1 MRIRLDISYD
11 GTNYQGWQKQK
22 HTDETIQT
30 KLESCLKKLFAA
42 DIQCIGSGRTDSGVH
57 ARQQSVHF
65 DLDDSIQLEKYKI
78 LSALNSMIP
87 SDISADQ
94 VYHVKKD
101 FHALSSAE
109 EKYYIYQM
117 YLSKYPKALR
127 ERYFHQVHQKIDF
140 KLFNSYLD
148 VLKGKK
154 DFKSFQTAGTP
165 VPDTIREIRQI
176 FLRNLDDGILELHIQ
191 GDGFLKQMVRNL
203 VGTLLD
209 LDKRLAAP
217 EELSEILQAKDRS
230 AAGKTAPAKALFL
243 HKVSYPSA
251 YILKKLS

>member
-30 KLESCLKKLFAA
+30 QLESCLTKLFNK
-42 DIQCIGSGRTDSGVH
+42 DMQSIGSGRTDSGVH

-65 DLDDSIQLEKYKI
+65 DLDDKFPIENYKI
-78 LSALNSMIP
+78 LSALNSMLP
-87 SDISADQ
+87 NDISADRAFL
-94 VYHVKKD
+94 VNKD

-117 YLSKYPKALR
+117 YLSKQPRALR
-127 ERYFHQVHQKIDF
+127 ERFFHQVHQKIDL
-140 KLFNSYLD
+140 KLFNSYLE

-154 DFKSFQTAGTP
+154 DFKSFQTAGTA
-165 VPDTIREIRQI
+165 VPDTVREIRQI
-176 FLRNLDDGILELHIQ
+176 FLRSLDDGVLELHIQ

-209 LDKRLAAP
+209 LNKREAQP
-217 EELSEILQAKDRS
+217 SELEKILQAKDRS
-230 AAGKTAPAKALFL
+230 AAGKTAPAKGLFL
-243 HKVSYPSA
+243 HKVSYSSDH
-251 YILKKLS
+251 ILKELN